1 MTAEQFLEKYA
12 RYNVT
17 RRKLEGWLKKGLI
30 PGARQE
36 GGAWYIPA
44 GAQVPYTR
52 TRARGG
58 IALYK
63 SIVRACAGGYG
74 VCPDLYGESP
84 ERFRIYVNQLIQ
96 AGYLIPHT
104 IEGIDYYAPS
114 LKCLEAGDLTDREL
128 TAALKKGVEILSPA
142 IEAAAKGAVKGCAA

>member
-1 MTAEQFLEKYA
+1 MTVEQFLEKYE

-17 RRKLEGWLKKGLI
+17 RRRLEGWLKKGFI
-30 PGARQE
+30 PGARTE
-36 GGAWYIPA
+36 NGIWYIPA

-52 TRARGG
+52 ARAKGG

-74 VCPDLYGESP
+74 VCPALYGESP

-128 TAALKKGVEILSPA
+128 TAMLKKGVEILSPA